1 MSNLNWDDDDAPE
14 PGTGEPGADDRGA
27 DRSGDRA
34 GGRPGE
40 DLDLADFHGM
50 ARLIERMHRRYLD
63 VVRVGLSKQGIEDIG
78 PVQALMVMLIGED
91 ELSVRD
97 LMERGYYL
105 GSNASYSLKILVDA
119 GYINRA
125 ANQRDRRTARLQLT
139 DKGREL
145 WEGLRR
151 MEQAQ
156 AEALVRNE
164 TEVRDLKASYR
175 TLRRLDRLWGDMVRY
190 SCLDFD

>member
-1 MSNLNWDDDDAPE
+1 MNQPRWDDAPSS
-14 PGTGEPGADDRGA
+14 DQ
-27 DRSGDRA
+27 
-34 GGRPGE
+34 PGE
-40 DLDLADFHGM
+40 GFDPADFHGL

-63 VVRVGLSKQGIEDIG
+63 VVRVGLLKHGIEDIG

-125 ANQRDRRTARLQLT
+125 ASQRDRRTARLQLT
-139 DKGREL
+139 DKGRALLADLTRLE
-145 WEGLRR
+145 R
-151 MEQAQ
+151 AQ
-156 AEALVRNE
+156 AEALVRNDAE
-164 TEVRDLKASYR
+164 ARDLKGAYR

-190 SCLDFD
+190 SSLDFD

>member
-14 PGTGEPGADDRGA
+14 PGADDRAA
-27 DRSGDRA
+27 DRSEDRA
-34 GGRPGE
+34 GGKPGE

-63 VVRVGLSKQGIEDIG
+63 VVRVGLSKLGVEDIG

>member
-1 MSNLNWDDDDAPE
+1 MAAGSSGGKA
-14 PGTGEPGADDRGA
+14 GE
-27 DRSGDRA
+27 
-34 GGRPGE
+34 E
-40 DLDLADFHGM
+40 LDLADFHGM

-145 WEGLRR
+145 WDGLRR

-156 AEALVRNE
+156 AEALVRND
-164 TEVRDLKASYR
+164 TEVRDLKAAYR

-190 SCLDFD
+190 SCLDYD

>member
-1 MSNLNWDDDDAPE
+1 MDAMSNLNWDDDDAPE
-14 PGTGEPGADDRGA
+14 PGPDDNAPGQE
-27 DRSGDRA
+27 
-34 GGRPGE
+34 GRKPGE
-40 DLDLADFHGM
+40 ELDLADFHGM

-63 VVRVGLSKQGIEDIG
+63 VVRVGLSKQGVEDIG

>member
-1 MSNLNWDDDDAPE
+1 MAGPVTNGNSQRWDE
-14 PGTGEPGADDRGA
+14 PSSEESGEG
-27 DRSGDRA
+27 
-34 GGRPGE
+34 
-40 DLDLADFHGM
+40 LDLADYHGL

-63 VVRVGLSKQGIEDIG
+63 VVRVSLLKQGIEDVG
-78 PVQALMVMLIGED
+78 PVQALMIMLIGED

-139 DKGREL
+139 DKGRALRAEL
-145 WEGLRR
+145 TKL
-151 MEQAQ
+151 EQLQ

-164 TEVRDLKASYR
+164 AEVRDLKAAYR
-175 TLRRLDRLWGDMVRY
+175 TLRRLDRVWGDMVRY
-190 SCLDFD
+190 SSLDFD

>member
-1 MSNLNWDDDDAPE
+1 MAGPVTNSQRWDESSAE
-14 PGTGEPGADDRGA
+14 ESGEG
-27 DRSGDRA
+27 
-34 GGRPGE
+34 
-40 DLDLADFHGM
+40 LDLADYHGL

-63 VVRVGLSKQGIEDIG
+63 VVRVSLLKQGIEDVG
-78 PVQALMVMLIGED
+78 PVQALMIMLIGED

-139 DKGREL
+139 DKGRALRVEL
-145 WEGLRR
+145 TKL
-151 MEQAQ
+151 EQLQ

-164 TEVRDLKASYR
+164 AEVRDLKAAYR
-175 TLRRLDRLWGDMVRY
+175 TLRRLDRVWGDMVRY
-190 SCLDFD
+190 SSLDFD

>member
-14 PGTGEPGADDRGA
+14 PGPDEKTA
-27 DRSGDRA
+27 DRA
-34 GGRPGE
+34 GGQTGGKPGE

-63 VVRVGLSKQGIEDIG
+63 VVRVGLSKLGVEDIG